1 MDLLHGLT
9 YVTTKKLTDEKGQL
23 IAEINEVVDEMKLIK
38 AGKKTARNPEDFL
51 NER

>member
-1 MDLLHGLT
+1 MALL

-38 AGKKTARNPEDFL
+38 AGKKNCP
-51 NER
+51 